1 MILEVIIVFLGVL
14 GVLNTIIWFKAYK
27 WGLKSLQSLGDPS
40 PKPMRG
46 EPLVSI
52 VVPARNEAENISLL
66 LNSILEQDY
75 GNFEVIVV
83 DDNSSDNTPKIVLE
97 YAKRDRRIKL
107 VRNNQSPPPGWSPKV
122 YALMRG
128 LEHVNPETRILVFL
142 DADTRL
148 LARNTLR
155 ILISNAQSTRGIV
168 SLNPR
173 FKCPTRRCKIAETIL
188 TTFAHCFLG
197 FNRVLDEKHKLAWFY
212 GCCWAVSRETY
223 EKLGT
228 HYAVRHSLV
237 EDRDLAERAKS
248 MRIPLM
254 VIRAWDL
261 IETIWYPRIHDSVRM
276 LARVMRRHAKSKART
291 VGEALIIALSYL
303 LPVMNTVLGIVSYN
317 IIPVVVG
324 LTNYAVLTVAHSI
337 GTRINNYSII
347 YALTTPVAGLIM
359 SWGLIEAARTSHIV
373 WRDRLITTS

>member
-27 WGLKSLQSLGDPS
+27 WGLESLQSLRDPS
-40 PKPMRG
+40 PKPISG

-52 VVPARNEAENISLL
+52 VVPARNEAENIPLL
-66 LNSILEQDY
+66 LNSLLEQDY
-75 GNFEVIVV
+75 DNFEVIVV
-83 DDNSSDNTPKIVLE
+83 DDNSSDNTSEIVLE

-107 VRNNQSPPPGWSPKV
+107 VRNNQSPPLGWSPKV

-155 ILISNAQSTRGIV
+155 ILISNAQSIGGIV

-248 MRIPLM
+248 MGIPLM
-254 VIRAWDL
+254 IIKAWDL
-261 IETIWYPRIHDSVRM
+261 IETVWYPRIHDSVRM
-276 LARVMRRHAKSKART
+276 LARVMRRHAKSKTRT
-291 VGEALIIALSYL
+291 IGEALIIALSYL

-317 IIPVVVG
+317 IVPVAVG
-324 LTNYAVLTVAHSI
+324 LANYAILTIAHSI
-337 GTRINNYSII
+337 GTRINNYSIM
-347 YALTTPVAGLIM
+347 YALITSVAGLIM
-359 SWGLIEAARTSHIV
+359 SWGLIEASRTSHIV